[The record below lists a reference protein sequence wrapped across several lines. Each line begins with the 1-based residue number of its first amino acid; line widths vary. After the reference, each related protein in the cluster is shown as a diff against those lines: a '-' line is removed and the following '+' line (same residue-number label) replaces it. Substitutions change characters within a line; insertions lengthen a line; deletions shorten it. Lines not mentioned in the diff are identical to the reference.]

1 MAKFISKYTDYQVL
15 IRATYVEVKNGIPIL
30 NRGEKVV
37 FENSEFATE
46 DKKAIDILRK
56 HPANGIDFI
65 EVKEPEPE
73 PEPEPERKPEPEL
86 EEGESEQIKRPGKE
100 KKGK

>member
-46 DKKAIDILRK
+46 DKKAI
-56 HPANGIDFI
+56 
-65 EVKEPEPE
+65 
-73 PEPEPERKPEPEL
+73 
-86 EEGESEQIKRPGKE
+86 
-100 KKGK
+100 

>member
-46 DKKAIDILRK
+46 DKKTIDILRK

-73 PEPEPERKPEPEL
+73 SEPVPEVPEEEEEEEEP
-86 EEGESEQIKRPGKE
+86 EQIKRPGKE

>member
-30 NRGEKVV
+30 NRGEKIV
-37 FENSEFATE
+37 FEKGEYVTE
-46 DKKAIDILRK
+46 DKKTIDFLRK
-56 HPANGIDFI
+56 HKANGIDFI

-73 PEPEPERKPEPEL
+73 PVPEVPEEEEEEEEP
-86 EEGESEQIKRPGKE
+86 EQIKRPGKE

>member
-65 EVKEPEPE
+65 EVKEPEGEE
-73 PEPEPERKPEPEL
+73 PKKPA
-86 EEGESEQIKRPGKE
+86 GD
-100 KKGK
+100 KKLGVK